1 VNFTKAEYVA
11 SYPKVSSCPVSDK
24 AEFAFIG
31 RSNVGKSSLINMLTG
46 KKALAKV
53 SNTPGKT
60 QMINYFNIEDK
71 WFLVDLPGY
80 GYARVSKDKKATFS
94 KMILNYLEKRE
105 NLVTSFVLID
115 LRLPL
120 QKIDHE
126 FLTWMGE
133 KGLSF
138 SIIYTKSD
146 KLTKAET
153 AKNLERINSA
163 LLKDWESLP
172 NHFISSSA
180 TNVGKE
186 DILQYI
192 KEILAANHE

>member
-1 VNFTKAEYVA
+1 
-11 SYPKVSSCPVSDK
+11 
-24 AEFAFIG
+24 
-31 RSNVGKSSLINMLTG
+31 
-46 KKALAKV
+46 
-53 SNTPGKT
+53 
-60 QMINYFNIEDK
+60 
-71 WFLVDLPGY
+71 
-80 GYARVSKDKKATFS
+80 
-94 KMILNYLEKRE
+94 
-105 NLVTSFVLID
+105 
-115 LRLPL
+115 
-120 QKIDHE
+120 
-126 FLTWMGE
+126 MGE

-153 AKNLERINSA
+153 AKNLERINTA